1 LEVVS
6 LTNPSVTY
14 GSCFVDDFLVDT
26 DFRIHA
32 SPLEGVQVMI
42 SELAVTQFSLTIYE
56 STGAVGAEESTH
68 HLCNQFR

>member
-1 LEVVS
+1 
-6 LTNPSVTY
+6 
-14 GSCFVDDFLVDT
+14 
-26 DFRIHA
+26 
-32 SPLEGVQVMI
+32 LEGVQVMI